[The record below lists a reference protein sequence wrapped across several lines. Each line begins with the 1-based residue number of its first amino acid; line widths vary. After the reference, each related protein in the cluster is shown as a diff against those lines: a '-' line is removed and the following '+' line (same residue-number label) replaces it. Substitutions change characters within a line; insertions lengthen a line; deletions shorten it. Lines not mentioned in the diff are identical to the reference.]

1 MSDADTD
8 TQPGAEPELATQRV
22 DVLERLLAIGSEL
35 SGTSDLDTL
44 MRLILSASREITKS
58 DAGSVYLVDRSNPEQ
73 PLLYFMATENH
84 SLGSMKTAAL
94 GVAISE
100 NSLAG
105 HVALTGKPLNI
116 SNAYDLPPG
125 LVFDSTFDIESGYRT
140 VSMLVL
146 PMLNQQHEVI
156 GVLQLINR
164 KKSSRAHLTPENAD
178 ALTQPFSPHESR
190 ILMSLASQAAVLI
203 ERHQLQKNLE
213 DLFEGFVRA
222 SVQIIEA
229 RDPSTAGHS
238 ERVATMTV
246 RLAHE
251 LNQIDQGPFRDAHF
265 DANQTREI
273 RYAALLHDF
282 GKVGV
287 PEAVLLKAKK
297 LYPNQLE
304 AMHYRFSLARH
315 QLELAH
321 THERLS
327 HLVGHP
333 ECANHCTHKAHDQAV
348 LRQEHARLDAYW
360 DLLMRLNEPMI
371 VSVESLETHQVQL
384 EEIAAYRIKNGGI
397 EEPLVGPH
405 EIAQLLV
412 RKGSLTDGERAAIE
426 SHVSQTFHFLR
437 EIPWTKA
444 LQLVPA
450 IAHSH
455 HEKLDGSGYPLGLNA
470 AQIPLQSQMMTVA
483 DIFDALAASDRPYK
497 KSVPA
502 NRAIAILR
510 EEADRCH
517 VNADLVE
524 VFDQRRVFEAIAQ

>member
-1 MSDADTD
+1 MSDPDAD
-8 TQPGAEPELATQRV
+8 TQPGPDPELATQRV
-22 DVLERLLAIGSEL
+22 DVLEHLLAIGIAL
-35 SGTSDLDTL
+35 SGTSDLNTL
-44 MRLILSASREITKS
+44 LRLILSESREITKS

-116 SNAYDLPPG
+116 SNAYDPPPG
-125 LVFDSTFDIESGYRT
+125 LVFDSSFDLDNGYRT

-146 PMLNQQHEVI
+146 PMLNLQHEVI

-164 KKSSRAHLTPENAD
+164 KKSSRARLTPENAD
-178 ALTQPFSPHESR
+178 ALTQAFSSQESR

-203 ERHQLQKNLE
+203 ERHHLQKNLE

-251 LNQIDQGPFRDAHF
+251 LNQIEQGPFRDAHF

-304 AMHYRFSLARH
+304 ALHYRFSLARH

-321 THERLS
+321 THARLS

-333 ECANHCTHKAHDQAV
+333 ECASHCPHKPHDQAR
-348 LRQEHARLDAYW
+348 LRQEHTRLDAYW
-360 DLLMRLNEPMI
+360 DLLMRLNEPMLLPI
-371 VSVESLETHQVQL
+371 ESMEAYQDQL
-384 EEIAAYRIKNGGI
+384 QEIAAYRIKHGGI
-397 EEPLVGPH
+397 EEPLMSAN

-412 RKGSLTDGERAAIE
+412 RKGSLTEGERAAIE

-444 LQLVPA
+444 LALVPV

-455 HEKLDGSGYPLGLNA
+455 HEKLDGSGYPLGLTA

-483 DIFDALAASDRPYK
+483 DIFDALAASDRAYK
-497 KSVPA
+497 KAVPT
-502 NRAIAILR
+502 NRAISILR
-510 EEADRCH
+510 EEAERCL

-524 VFDQRRVFEAIAQ
+524 VFDQRRVFEAIEQ